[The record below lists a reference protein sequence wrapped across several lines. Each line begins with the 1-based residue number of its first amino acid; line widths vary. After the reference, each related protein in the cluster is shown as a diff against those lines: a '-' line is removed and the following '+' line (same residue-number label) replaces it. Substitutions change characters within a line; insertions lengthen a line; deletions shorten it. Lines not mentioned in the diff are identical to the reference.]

1 VRLGLYLVRGEN
13 IVLMGDLDPT
23 RMDNM
28 EQVIHAIDPCMH
40 TRMYAYIY
48 THTHT
53 HTQTLTHKHTHTHTH
68 THTHAHTH
76 ILNFHAS
83 IRAGEQG
90 GAGSF
95 AGKDLLSH
103 TPYALFTSLMP
114 EIDTQHHINLLP

>member
-1 VRLGLYLVRGEN
+1 
-13 IVLMGDLDPT
+13 M
-23 RMDNM
+23 
-28 EQVIHAIDPCMH
+28 HAYTHVCVHIYTYTYTYTDAH
-40 TRMYAYIY
+40 TQ

-53 HTQTLTHKHTHTHTH
+53 YTHTHTHTH
-68 THTHAHTH
+68 THIHAHTH

-103 TPYALFTSLMP
+103 MPYALFTSLMP